1 MATLSEPLRVV
12 EFFAGIGGLHYALQ
26 RSGVP
31 HRVVQAF
38 DVDDS
43 AVRTYRHNLPRTPV
57 STKNIVSL
65 QQADL
70 QRLAADCWLLSPP
83 CQPHTRQGLQLA
95 ESDGRAAALARL
107 VDLLEAADPPL
118 LPSSLLLE
126 NVVGFESSST
136 RTRLRAVLL
145 GRGYSVRELWAS
157 PAQIGV
163 PNQRTRY
170 FLLASRRSAC
180 EPLSS
185 YLLPHCGGDGGAEG
199 GAEAEAMAGAAVA
212 EHVLERYG
220 AAMDLVSRGSPRSCC
235 STKTHP
241 RSVKAP
247 GSLLYD
253 AAEESRDAEAAEAA
267 LPHSPRPRFFLPR
280 EVANLHGFPPHF
292 GFPPEV
298 STRKQYELLGNSL
311 SVQVVA
317 TLLRYLL

>member
-1 MATLSEPLRVV
+1 MATPSEPLRVV

-26 RSGVP
+26 RSGVL
-31 HRVVQAF
+31 HNVVQAF

-95 ESDGRAAALARL
+95 ESDGRAAALAHL

-170 FLLASRRSAC
+170 FLLASRRSVA
-180 EPLSS
+180 PLAAAPAAPPAAASS
-185 YLLPHCGGDGGAEG
+185 AAPAAPQPAAAAAAPRRSAPAGRGPLHGRPAG
-199 GAEAEAMAGAAVA
+199 GAAVRRRLPDRRA
-212 EHVLERYG
+212 
-220 AAMDLVSRGSPRSCC
+220 P
-235 STKTHP
+235 
-241 RSVKAP
+241 KARQACLQ
-247 GSLLYD
+247 GGG
-253 AAEESRDAEAAEAA
+253 RRREAAEGRRGWRRA
-267 LPHSPRPRFFLPR
+267 R
-280 EVANLHGFPPHF
+280 
-292 GFPPEV
+292 V
-298 STRKQYELLGNSL
+298 SRWRQE
-311 SVQVVA
+311 
-317 TLLRYLL
+317 